1 MKSWLPAQ
9 RTLQPYNLHN
19 LTTFEPPPK
28 TPILR
33 INSKFKSPM
42 KYLLFAALLLCAGA
56 SVAQEDSTAQQPPK
70 TDIYKTNGG
79 ELIFSFVDMENDGA
93 DISNILRFSA
103 FFHIAQKWH
112 FDFGNNF
119 GAFTGYG
126 IRNVGFITEN
136 DGILEDEFQDFW
148 ESDEDLRVKRR
159 SYSLGV
165 PLAFKLGNFRR
176 GAYVYGG
183 GELEL
188 MFNYK
193 AKLFEDGDKEEKFNE
208 WFSDRTNL
216 LNPSV
221 FGGVQFPGGINLQF
235 RYYLLNF
242 LDQDFTQRVD
252 GVDMQPFQNVD
263 SRMFYISIFFN
274 MREAVK
280 REPKKPEERT

>member
-1 MKSWLPAQ
+1 
-9 RTLQPYNLHN
+9 
-19 LTTFEPPPK
+19 
-28 TPILR
+28 
-33 INSKFKSPM
+33 M
-42 KYLLFAALLLCAGA
+42 KYVLLAALLFCAGA
-56 SVAQEDSTAQQPPK
+56 GVAQEDTTALQPPK

-79 ELIFSFVDMENDGA
+79 ELIFSFVDMENGGE
-93 DISNILRFSA
+93 DISNIPRFSA
-103 FFHIAQKWH
+103 FFHVGQKWH

-136 DGILEDEFQDFW
+136 DGIREDEFEDFW
-148 ESDEDLRVKRR
+148 EKLESDEEEIRVKRR

-165 PLAFKLGNFRR
+165 PLALKLGNFRR
-176 GAYVYGG
+176 GAYVFGG
-183 GELEL
+183 AELEL

-221 FGGVQFPGGINLQF
+221 FGGVQFPGGVNLQF

-242 LDQDFTQRVD
+242 LNQDFTQRVD
-252 GVDMQPFQNVD
+252 GDEKPFQNVD

-274 MREAVK
+274 IREAID
-280 REPKKPEERT
+280 REPKRPEERT